1 MSVVYHVIYGICSDV
16 IITVN
21 PRQNLVWSLWSS
33 VYVDIKWQD
42 RFIVILICRWSLL
55 KDRKNFIVTRPQSP
69 VIIYGILIG
78 TYNTKPLEENKP
90 RRLFSI
96 LHPSKKVLTEKNK
109 KGTDF
114 PENNCKKGNNSANN
128 LRNTSVPEHRTNGCK
143 REIFMKSSQWSF
155 YISVGFMVFILNLT
169 VLKLV
174 TVGVVEAD
182 TEGLMTRGLQ
192 RSSLRSQLCN
202 NDICG
207 RCGKILSDV
216 SYKRRCST

>member
-1 MSVVYHVIYGICSDV
+1 MIYGICSDV

-21 PRQNLVWSLWSS
+21 PRQNLLSS
-33 VYVDIKWQD
+33 VYVDINWQD

-96 LHPSKKVLTEKNK
+96 LHPSRKKVLTEKNQ
-109 KGTDF
+109 KGTYQGHIKRNIF
-114 PENNCKKGNNSANN
+114 PKNNHIKGNSSGNN
-128 LRNTSVPEHRTNGCK
+128 LRNTFVPEHLNESFF

-155 YISVGFMVFILNLT
+155 YISVRNFLKVKMVFNCTLAGYSGSGWSRFRRPNDQRASAVKFTITIMQQWYMRKMWKNIKWC
-169 VLKLV
+169 KLQV
-174 TVGVVEAD
+174 PV
-182 TEGLMTRGLQ
+182 
-192 RSSLRSQLCN
+192 
-202 NDICG
+202 
-207 RCGKILSDV
+207 
-216 SYKRRCST
+216 